1 MLIERRDRYQG
12 SSSVAV
18 HLGFW
23 DRTSGWYGECSWG
36 RPAGQRVP
44 GTHLSQ
50 LFQPWDLSMCL
61 CSGELNSILHTC
73 SANILQTKLT
83 LTPCQ
88 KRIIFKS
95 TTDSMLGGERIS
107 TERPVTWWWAACAEC
122 PYISDRLESRTVSPC
137 RLRWQCLRVCL
148 SRLAI
153 VWCSRCVSR
162 VFLCYGTWPC
172 CTPIISATRQC
183 SDFLLGLEISSE
195 LLCFH
200 LTLLTSECRV
210 FPGSGAGFQGNDL
223 PPGSWTQILSFDQK
237 DLCLYWN
244 FEPQCKES
252 CVEGGS

>member
-73 SANILQTKLT
+73 SANTLQTKLT

-95 TTDSMLGGERIS
+95 TTDSMLCGERIS

-122 PYISDRLESRTVSPC
+122 PYISDSLESRTVSPWC
-137 RLRWQCLRVCL
+137 LPFSPGPRLVL
-148 SRLAI
+148 SLCEQSLSLLWNVAMLYTHYLSHSPVQWFPAWVRDKLGASLFPPDLADF
-153 VWCSRCVSR
+153 WVSGIPW
-162 VFLCYGTWPC
+162 LWNW
-172 CTPIISATRQC
+172 
-183 SDFLLGLEISSE
+183 
-195 LLCFH
+195 
-200 LTLLTSECRV
+200 
-210 FPGSGAGFQGNDL
+210 FPGQWPAAR
-223 PPGSWTQILSFDQK
+223 
-237 DLCLYWN
+237 
-244 FEPQCKES
+244 
-252 CVEGGS
+252 

>member
-36 RPAGQRVP
+36 RPAGQRFP

-73 SANILQTKLT
+73 SANTLQTKLT

-122 PYISDRLESRTVSPC
+122 PYISDSLESRTVSPC
-137 RLRWQCLRVCL
+137 LPFSPGHRLVL
-148 SRLAI
+148 
-153 VWCSRCVSR
+153 
-162 VFLCYGTWPC
+162 FGTWPC

-210 FPGSGAGFQGNDL
+210 FHGSGTGFQGNDL
-223 PPGSWTQILSFDQK
+223 LPGSWTQILSFDQE